1 MPNKFSSSQHT
12 WFLDIQ
18 DLFSSINFIHFLLTQ
33 TWFLYF
39 LISYQL
45 YNIYAIMLRSRFRF
59 LKFSSILP
67 RFHICFSWK
76 YNKGF
81 VDIKEMSPSKTFQGR
96 CVACAIHFTGEKK
109 LVRFSFNTPEISAKI
124 QKPIKYFNH
133 GHNITTLFNVWPN
146 FPFTTSEASYL
157 LFGERWSNL
166 VSLITI

>member
-1 MPNKFSSSQHT
+1 M
-12 WFLDIQ
+12 I
-18 DLFSSINFIHFLLTQ
+18 LFSSINLIHFLLTQ
-33 TWFLYF
+33 AWFLDF

-81 VDIKEMSPSKTFQGR
+81 VDIKEMSPSKIFQGR
-96 CVACAIHFTGEKK
+96 CVSPCDSFRGREKTST
-109 LVRFSFNTPEISAKI
+109 FFFNIPEISAKI

-133 GHNITTLFNVWPN
+133 GHNISTLFNVWPN
-146 FPFTTSEASYL
+146 FPFTTSKTKRDY
-157 LFGERWSNL
+157 
-166 VSLITI
+166 